1 MHILTILIQILEYV
15 LITYFGF
22 ASLYIF
28 IFSLAGLFLKKR
40 KYSNSGLM
48 RKMAILIPGYKEDN
62 VIIEVAKSALQQKY
76 SLNLFDVIVIA
87 DSFQQATITKLKALP
102 IKLIEVSFDKST
114 KSKALNKA
122 MESIGNNYEIALIL
136 DADNIME
143 PNFIA
148 KINDAFN
155 KGYIVVQGH
164 RVAKNVNTPFA
175 ILDAISEEVNNHIFR
190 KGHRALGLSSGLIG
204 SGMAF
209 DYPFFKETMANINAV
224 GGFDKE
230 LELTLLRDGH
240 VIEYLDDAYV
250 LDEKIQKSDDFGNQ
264 RKRWLSAQFVYFK
277 KYFFSGLK
285 QLFLKGN
292 IDFVDKVYQMA
303 APPRILLLGSVFII
317 TTCYLLMDFFLI
329 SGTPY
334 VTSIFWYVT
343 LLITV
348 LAFIM
353 AIPRKFYTIKTLA
366 AVFMLPKAFFMMFLL
381 LFKLKGANKKFIH
394 TKHGTLNN

>member
-1 MHILTILIQILEYV
+1 MQIVTILLQVLEYA

-22 ASLYIF
+22 ASIYIF
-28 IFSLAGLFLKKR
+28 IFSLGGLFYKKR
-40 KYSNSGLM
+40 KGSNSGEM
-48 RKMAILIPGYKEDN
+48 RKIAILIPGYKEDE

-76 SLNLFDVIVIA
+76 ALTLFDVIVIA
-87 DSFQQATITKLKALP
+87 DSFLPKTITELKALP
-102 IKLIEVSFDKST
+102 IKLIEVNFDKST

-122 MESIGNNYEIALIL
+122 MEAIGNNYEVALIL

-155 KGYIVVQGH
+155 KNYMVVQGH
-164 RVAKNVNTPFA
+164 RVAKNVNTSFA
-175 ILDAISEEVNNHIFR
+175 VLDAISEEVNNHIFR

-209 DYPFFKETMANINAV
+209 DYPFFKRTMSNVNAV

-240 VIEYLDDAYV
+240 MIEYLNDAYV

-264 RKRWLSAQFVYFK
+264 RKRWLSTQVVYFK
-277 KYFFSGLK
+277 KYFLSGLK
-285 QLFLKGN
+285 ELFLKGN

-317 TTCYLLMDFFLI
+317 TICYLLMDFFLI
-329 SGTPY
+329 SITPH
-334 VTSIFWYVT
+334 VTATFWYVT

-348 LAFIM
+348 VAFLM
-353 AIPRKFYTIKTLA
+353 AIPRKFYNMKTLA